1 MEEIKLNQT
10 PVRTSRNY
18 NINNI
23 KLKDIKIPKE
33 IGNFESLEIKRKT
46 SLVEKV
52 SSLSNMELK
61 YGVGVINKPNM
72 NLQINIAE
80 TIEEPL
86 ELDFMLNEQNRNLVE
101 NIVINASKGIQATV
115 ILKYETVEDIQ
126 GFHNGIL
133 KVNADKNAKIDIVL
147 INLVNEQ
154 TNNFLSIENVL
165 EEQSNVKYTVVD
177 FGGKNSITNYYSN
190 IKGQKADSTIN
201 TIYLGK
207 DNQLFD
213 INYIGELWGKQS
225 NLDIDVQGAIKDNAR
240 KHFKGTIDFK
250 RGCKK
255 ATGNENEYCT
265 ILSDTAKSIALP
277 MLLCE
282 EEDVEGNHATSAG
295 KIGEKELF
303 YIMSRGF
310 ELKEA
315 LKLMLRAKFNKVL
328 ENIPVEELK
337 EQIITEME
345 TRLD

>member
-23 KLKDIKIPKE
+23 KLKDITIPKE
-33 IGNFESLEIKRKT
+33 IGKFEGIELKGKT

-52 SSLSNMELK
+52 ASLGNMELK
-61 YGVGVINKPNM
+61 YGVGIENEPNVKR
-72 NLQINIAE
+72 QINITE
-80 TIEEPL
+80 SIEEPL
-86 ELDFMLNEQNRNLVE
+86 ELDFMLNEQNKNLVE
-101 NIVINASKGIQATV
+101 NIAINASKGVQATV
-115 ILKYETVEDIQ
+115 ILKYETDKDVQ
-126 GFHNGIL
+126 GFHNGIV
-133 KVNADKNAKIDIVL
+133 KVNADKNAKIEVVL
-147 INLVNEQ
+147 VNLVNEK
-154 TNNFLSIENVL
+154 TNNFISIENVL

-190 IKGQKADSTIN
+190 IKGKKADSTIN

-207 DNQLFD
+207 ENQLFD
-213 INYIGELWGKQS
+213 INYIGELWGEQS
-225 NLDIDVQGAIKDNAR
+225 NLDIDVQGAIKDNA
-240 KHFKGTIDFK
+240 KKNFKGTIDFK

-282 EEDVEGNHATSAG
+282 EEDVEGNHSTSAG

-345 TRLD
+345 ARLD

>member
-23 KLKDIKIPKE
+23 KLKDIQIPKE
-33 IGNFESLEIKRKT
+33 IGNFESIEMKGKT

-52 SSLSNMELK
+52 SNLSNMELK
-61 YGVGVINKPNM
+61 YGVGVINKPNI

-101 NIVINASKGIQATV
+101 NIVINASKGVQGTV

-133 KVNADKNAKIDIVL
+133 KINADKNAKIDVIL

-190 IKGQKADSTIN
+190 IKGQKADSIIN

-337 EQIITEME
+337 EQIVTEME
-345 TRLD
+345 ARLD

>member
-1 MEEIKLNQT
+1 MEELKLNQI

-23 KLKDIKIPKE
+23 KLKDIAIPKE
-33 IGNFESLEIKRKT
+33 IGQFDNLEIKGKAE
-46 SLVEKV
+46 LVENV
-52 SSLSNMELK
+52 SNLDGMELK
-61 YGVGVINKPNM
+61 YGVGLASETNAK
-72 NLQINIAE
+72 LQINIKE
-80 TIEEPL
+80 SFKEPL
-86 ELDFMLNEQNRNLVE
+86 ELNFMLNEQNKNLAE
-101 NIVINASKGIQATV
+101 NIKINAEAETEATV
-115 ILKYETVEDIQ
+115 ILKYETEKEVQ
-126 GFHNGIL
+126 GFHNGII
-133 KVNADKNAKIDIVL
+133 KVNADRKSKINIIL
-147 INLVNEQ
+147 LNLVNEQ
-154 TNNFLSIENVL
+154 TNNFISIENVL
-165 EEQSNVKYTVVD
+165 EEQSNIKYTVVD
-177 FGGKNSITNYYSN
+177 FGGKTSITNYYSN
-190 IKGQKADSTIN
+190 IKGKKADSTIN

-207 DNQLFD
+207 GEQLFD
-213 INYIGELWGKQS
+213 INYIGELWGEQS
-225 NLDIDVQGAIKDNAR
+225 NLDIDVQGAIKDNA
-240 KHFKGTIDFK
+240 KKNFKGTIDFK

-328 ENIPVEELK
+328 ENIPSEELK
-337 EQIITEME
+337 EQIISEME
-345 TRLD
+345 ARLD

>member
-1 MEEIKLNQT
+1 MEELKLNQT

-23 KLKDIKIPKE
+23 KLKDITIPKE
-33 IGNFESLEIKRKT
+33 IGNFENLKLKGKT
-46 SLVEKV
+46 SLVKKA
-52 SSLSNMELK
+52 SNLGDMELK
-61 YGVGVINKPNM
+61 YGVGIVNNSNIK
-72 NLQINIAE
+72 LQINITE
-80 TIEEPL
+80 CLEEPL
-86 ELDFMLNEQNRNLVE
+86 ELDFMLNEQNKNLVE
-101 NIVINASKGIQATV
+101 NIVVNASEGVQATV
-115 ILKYETVEDIQ
+115 ILKYETDKDIQ
-126 GFHNGIL
+126 GFHNGII
-133 KVNADKNAKIDIVL
+133 KVNANKDAKIDVVL
-147 INLVNEQ
+147 INLVNSQ

-190 IKGQKADSTIN
+190 IKGKKADSIIN
-201 TIYLGK
+201 TIYLGR

-213 INYIGELWGKQS
+213 INYVGELWGEQS

-282 EEDVEGNHATSAG
+282 EEDVEGNHSTSAG

-328 ENIPVEELK
+328 ENIHVEELK
-337 EQIITEME
+337 EQIISEME
-345 TRLD
+345 ARLD

>member
-33 IGNFESLEIKRKT
+33 IGNFESLELKGKT

-101 NIVINASKGIQATV
+101 NIVINASKGIQGTV

-133 KVNADKNAKIDIVL
+133 KINADKNAKIDVIL

-207 DNQLFD
+207 ENQMFD

>member
-23 KLKDIKIPKE
+23 KLKDIQIPTE
-33 IGNFESLEIKRKT
+33 IGNFEGLKLKGKT

-52 SSLSNMELK
+52 SNLSNMELK
-61 YGVGVINKPNM
+61 YGVGVINEPNV
-72 NLQINIAE
+72 NLQINIPE
-80 TIEEPL
+80 NLEKPL
-86 ELDFMLNEQNRNLVE
+86 ELDFMLNEQNKNLVE
-101 NIVINASKGIQATV
+101 NIVINASEGTCATV
-115 ILKYETVEDIQ
+115 ILKYETSESVQ

-133 KVNADKNAKIDIVL
+133 KVNAGKNAKIDVVL

-154 TNNFLSIENVL
+154 TNNFLSIENLL
-165 EEQSNVKYTVVD
+165 EEQSHVKYTVVD

-213 INYIGELWGKQS
+213 INYVGELWGEKS

-282 EEDVEGNHATSAG
+282 EEDVEGNHSTSAG

-337 EQIITEME
+337 EQIVTEME

>member
-33 IGNFESLEIKRKT
+33 IGNFESLEMKGKT

-52 SSLSNMELK
+52 TSLGNMELK

-337 EQIITEME
+337 EQIVTEME
-345 TRLD
+345 ARLD

>member
-1 MEEIKLNQT
+1 
-10 PVRTSRNY
+10 
-18 NINNI
+18 
-23 KLKDIKIPKE
+23 
-33 IGNFESLEIKRKT
+33 
-46 SLVEKV
+46 
-52 SSLSNMELK
+52 MELK

>member
-23 KLKDIKIPKE
+23 KLKDIQIPTE
-33 IGNFESLEIKRKT
+33 IGNFEGLKLKGKT

-52 SSLSNMELK
+52 SNLSNMELK
-61 YGVGVINKPNM
+61 YGVGVINEPNV
-72 NLQINIAE
+72 NLQINIPE
-80 TIEEPL
+80 NLEKPL

-101 NIVINASKGIQATV
+101 NIVINASEGVQATV
-115 ILKYETVEDIQ
+115 ILKYETFESVQ

-133 KVNADKNAKIDIVL
+133 KVNAGKNAKIDVVL

-154 TNNFLSIENVL
+154 TNNFLSIENLL
-165 EEQSNVKYTVVD
+165 EEQSHVKYTVVD

-213 INYIGELWGKQS
+213 INYVGELWGEKS

-282 EEDVEGNHATSAG
+282 EEDVEGNHSTSAG

-337 EQIITEME
+337 EQIISEME
-345 TRLD
+345 ARLD

>member
-1 MEEIKLNQT
+1 MEELKLNQT

-23 KLKDIKIPKE
+23 KLKDITIPKE
-33 IGNFESLEIKRKT
+33 IENFENLKLKGKT
-46 SLVEKV
+46 SLVKKASNLE
-52 SSLSNMELK
+52 NMELK
-61 YGVGVINKPNM
+61 YGVGIVNEPNVK
-72 NLQINIAE
+72 LQINITE
-80 TIEEPL
+80 NLKEPL

-101 NIVINASKGIQATV
+101 NIVINASEGAQATV
-115 ILKYETVEDIQ
+115 VLKYETDKDLQ
-126 GFHNGIL
+126 GFHNGIV
-133 KVNADKNAKIDIVL
+133 KVNANKNAKIDVIL
-147 INLVNEQ
+147 INLVNGQ
-154 TNNFLSIENVL
+154 TDNFLSIENVL

-190 IKGQKADSTIN
+190 IKGKKADNTIN

-207 DNQLFD
+207 ENQLFD
-213 INYIGELWGKQS
+213 INYVGELWGEQS

-282 EEDVEGNHATSAG
+282 EEDVEGNHSTSAG

-315 LKLMLRAKFNKVL
+315 LKLMLRAKFNKVF
-328 ENIPVEELK
+328 ENIHVEELK
-337 EQIITEME
+337 EQIISEME
-345 TRLD
+345 ARLD

>member
-33 IGNFESLEIKRKT
+33 IGNFESLEMKGKT

-52 SSLSNMELK
+52 TSLGNMELK

>member
-23 KLKDIKIPKE
+23 KLKNMKIPTE
-33 IGNFESLEIKRKT
+33 IGNFEGLKLKGKT

-52 SSLSNMELK
+52 ISLGNMELK
-61 YGVGVINKPNM
+61 YGVGVINKPNINLKIDIEE
-72 NLQINIAE
+72 NLQ
-80 TIEEPL
+80 EPL
-86 ELDFMLNEQNRNLVE
+86 ELNFMLNEQNRNLVE
-101 NIVINASKGIQATV
+101 NIAINAREGVQATV
-115 ILKYETVEDIQ
+115 ILKYETAESVQ

-133 KVNADKNAKIDIVL
+133 KVNADKNAKIDVVL

-154 TNNFLSIENVL
+154 TNNFLSIENLL

-190 IKGQKADSTIN
+190 IKGEKANSTIN

-213 INYIGELWGKQS
+213 INYVGELWGEKS

-282 EEDVEGNHATSAG
+282 EEDVEGNHSTSAG

-337 EQIITEME
+337 EQIISEME
-345 TRLD
+345 ARLD

>member
-1 MEEIKLNQT
+1 MEELKLNQT

-23 KLKDIKIPKE
+23 KLKDITIPKE
-33 IGNFESLEIKRKT
+33 IGNFENLKLKGKT
-46 SLVEKV
+46 SLVKKASNLE
-52 SSLSNMELK
+52 NMELK
-61 YGVGVINKPNM
+61 YGVGIVNEPNVK
-72 NLQINIAE
+72 LQINITE
-80 TIEEPL
+80 NLKEPL

-101 NIVINASKGIQATV
+101 NIVINASEEAQATV
-115 ILKYETVEDIQ
+115 VLKYETDKDLQ
-126 GFHNGIL
+126 GFHNGIV
-133 KVNADKNAKIDIVL
+133 KVNANKNAKIDVIL
-147 INLVNEQ
+147 INLVNGQ

-177 FGGKNSITNYYSN
+177 FGGRNSITNYYSN
-190 IKGQKADSTIN
+190 IKGKKADSTIN

-207 DNQLFD
+207 ENQLFD
-213 INYIGELWGKQS
+213 INYVGELWGEQS

-282 EEDVEGNHATSAG
+282 EEDVEGNHSTSAG

-328 ENIPVEELK
+328 ENIHVEELK
-337 EQIITEME
+337 EQIISEME
-345 TRLD
+345 ARLD

>member
-33 IGNFESLEIKRKT
+33 IGNFESLELKGKT

-115 ILKYETVEDIQ
+115 ILKYETAENVQ